1 MSINET
7 QENDESESIKHLQRA
22 LYYEAQYRNAIVS
35 DAVSFYDANITRDI
49 IESDFFFRDDDG
61 DFVSVPDYLGIQTP
75 CKFSEFQKAWM
86 EIMVPD
92 QNQKTLA
99 SISVLREKL
108 IDVYNQG
115 KREYVLNYW
124 AENLS
129 GKKIFYN
136 QRYLLTRNE
145 FGDICALSI
154 IKDSTN
160 LREWDDEYIHSELEQ
175 YAYTDPITNG
185 YNYNKFKEILRD
197 NGRAGSIVSLDI
209 HSFKVINS
217 ICGVTKGDEVIKLI
231 WQCIKT
237 TTDETLGE
245 LAAHINADHYVIFF
259 PTVDEELII
268 KRIKDLTL
276 ALLFVSV
283 DVDIPQIQ
291 PYFGIARWN
300 PGRKIEQSYN
310 EAITAK
316 HNAKYEQEVN
326 YSFFDEKDTIRLLK
340 EKEILNS
347 FDEAIAKKEF
357 QVWYQPKYKPKTRE
371 LVGAEALVRW
381 IRKDGTI
388 MSPDDFIPL
397 FESNNMIRPLDE
409 YVFKR
414 VCQYQKKWS
423 EEGRKIVPVSVNL
436 SRASLYYKGIAEQ
449 YKRIAELL
457 QIDTKYMP
465 IEITESAAITND
477 KVKSIAEKF
486 HQSGFSMQI
495 DDFGSGYSTLSSL
508 NMMHF
513 DTLKLDKSLI
523 DFIGNYGGNR
533 LIEHTISLA
542 KELGITITAEGVE
555 TEAQVR
561 FLKQIGCDNIQGF
574 FYSKP
579 VRAEDYEVLLDKQY
593 SDVVEEKVDL
603 VEEHLYSFNQSY
615 YKPALYTCVI
625 NLTKNCTTEYTENED
640 WGQET
645 KVIVKTYDEAVE
657 AFTNK
662 LVHPD
667 FQKSFKIFMDRQRLI
682 ENYAGIEETKF
693 FEYKRVISGEMKRMR
708 IMLNIFKVADSE
720 DLWCYVKVYTL
731 E

>member
-1 MSINET
+1 MEQLDKDET
-7 QENDESESIKHLQRA
+7 ESIKQLQRA
-22 LYYEAQYRNAIVS
+22 LYYESQYRNAIVS

-49 IESDFFFRDDDG
+49 IESDFFFRDEDG
-61 DFVSVPDYLGIQTP
+61 DFVSVPNYLGLQTP
-75 CKFSEFQKAWM
+75 CKFSEFQKVWLDL
-86 EIMVPD
+86 MVPD
-92 QNQKTLA
+92 RNQKTLA
-99 SISVLREKL
+99 TSSVLREKL
-108 IDVYNQG
+108 IETYNQG
-115 KREYVLNYW
+115 KREFVVNYW

-145 FGDICALSI
+145 FGDVCALSI

-160 LREWDDEYIHSELEQ
+160 LKEWDDEFIHSELEQ

-197 NGRAGSIVSLDI
+197 NGRAGSIISLDI
-209 HSFKVINS
+209 HSFKVINT

-231 WQCIKT
+231 WRCIVT
-237 TTDETLGE
+237 SIDEDKDE
-245 LAAHINADHYVIFF
+245 LAAHINADHYVIFL
-259 PTVDEELII
+259 PSVDEDSIV

-283 DVDIPQIQ
+283 DLDIPQIQ

-300 PGRKIEQSYN
+300 PGRKVEQAYN

-326 YSFFDEKDTIRLLK
+326 YSFFDEKDTLRLLK

-357 QVWYQPKYKPKTRE
+357 QVWFQPKYKPKTRE

-381 IRKDGTI
+381 IRKDGTF
-388 MSPDDFIPL
+388 MAPDEFIPL
-397 FESNNMIRPLDE
+397 FETNNMIRPLDE
-409 YVFKR
+409 YIFKR
-414 VCQYQKKWS
+414 VCQYQKKWQD
-423 EEGRKIVPVSVNL
+423 EGKKIVPVSVNL
-436 SRASLYYKGIAEQ
+436 SRASVYYKGIAEQ
-449 YKRIAELL
+449 YKRITEL
-457 QIDTKYMP
+457 IDIDAKYIP
-465 IEITESAAITND
+465 IEITESAAISNE
-477 KVKSIAEKF
+477 KVKNIAEKF
-486 HQSGFSMQI
+486 HSSGFSLQI

-542 KELGITITAEGVE
+542 KELGIAITAEGVE

-579 VRAEDYEVLLDKQY
+579 VKAEDYEILLEKKY
-593 SDVVEEKVDL
+593 SETVEDKVDL
-603 VEEHLYSFNQSY
+603 VEEHLYSFNSSY
-615 YKPALYTCVI
+615 YKPALYTGVI
-625 NLTKNCTTEYTENED
+625 NFTRNTITDYTENHD
-640 WGQET
+640 WNQET
-645 KVIVKTYDEAVE
+645 HISARSYDEALE
-657 AFTNK
+657 KFIEN
-662 LVHPD
+662 LLHPD
-667 FQKSFKIFMDRQRLI
+667 YKDSFRIFMNRERLMS
-682 ENYAGIEETKF
+682 NYAGIEETKF
-693 FEYKRVISGEMKRMR
+693 FEYKRTVNGEMKRMR
-708 IMLNIFKVADSE
+708 IMLNIFKVEDND
-720 DLWCYVKVYTL
+720 DLWCYIKIYIL